1 MKIEICNTL
10 ALLRETEHLD
20 LKSRQAVW
28 QDRLVTPFKPMMQVV
43 PMDFAAMGACD
54 VNTAPS
60 EYQTAINGLLKG
72 NVIDRIQAALEKAF
86 EALKAKGDFRF
97 PETLQVGVFVS
108 NGKNAIHNDLN
119 KGFSGFGGIPG
130 FIVLILSPTDYV
142 LKSIEALAVHEFHHN
157 VRFLIEPWPQDMQ
170 ISVGKYLLDEGMAEA
185 FAAELYGEKLIGP
198 QTIGLS
204 EGALASA
211 QKIILPHVRE
221 KGFQKAQS
229 LLFGD
234 AMADVYGYPKSGLP
248 HGAGYA
254 VGYRLIKD
262 YLAKT
267 GKTIFTATQESS
279 EQILNE
285 IVPLVPQPASSVKK
299 DTPLL
304 SKL

>member
-1 MKIEICNTL
+1 
-10 ALLRETEHLD
+10 
-20 LKSRQAVW
+20 
-28 QDRLVTPFKPMMQVV
+28 MMQVV

-54 VNTAPS
+54 ANTAAPN
-60 EYQTAINGLLKG
+60 EYRTAIDDLLKG
-72 NVIDRIQAALEKAF
+72 NVIDRIQAALRKAF
-86 EALKAKGDFRF
+86 EALKSKEDFRF
-97 PETLQVGVFVS
+97 PETLRVGVFVS
-108 NGKNAIHNDLN
+108 NGKNVIHNDLN

-130 FIVLILSPTDYV
+130 FIVLILSPTEYV

-204 EGALASA
+204 EEALASA

-254 VGYRLIKD
+254 VGYQLIKD
-262 YLAKT
+262 YFTKT
-267 GKTIFTATQESS
+267 GKNIFIATRETS
-279 EQILNE
+279 EHILNE
-285 IVPLVPQPASSVKK
+285 IVPPTQQSKHCC
-299 DTPLL
+299 LL

>member
-10 ALLRETEHLD
+10 AILRDTERLD
-20 LKSRQAVW
+20 LKSRQAIW
-28 QDRLVTPFKPMMQVV
+28 QDRLVTTFKPMMQAV

-54 VNTAPS
+54 INTAPS
-60 EYQTAINGLLKG
+60 EYRTALDDLLKN
-72 NVIDRIQAALEKAF
+72 NVVDRIQTALEKAF
-86 EALKAKGDFRF
+86 AILKAKGDFRF

-108 NGKNAIHNDLN
+108 NGKNTIHNDLN

-130 FIVLILSPTDYV
+130 FIVLILSPTEYV
-142 LKSIEALAVHEFHHN
+142 LKSIEALTVHEFHHN
-157 VRFLIEPWPQDMQ
+157 IRFLIEPWPQDMQ

-185 FAAELYGEKLIGP
+185 FAAELYGEELIGP

-204 EGALASA
+204 EKALVSA

-254 VGYRLIKD
+254 VGYRLVKD

-267 GKTIFTATQESS
+267 GKTIFTATKESS
-279 EQILNE
+279 EQILDE
-285 IVPLVPQPASSVKK
+285 LIPCMQPSDFSRRQ
-299 DTPLL
+299 TPLL